1 MKTDT
6 EIRHEGIKALISS
19 LGDVNA
25 ERFIALISREP
36 FDYTTWQRGLWG
48 DKSIEQISKEAMVQ
62 TKQRS
67 E

>member
-19 LGDVNA
+19 LGDINA

-36 FDYTTWQRGLWG
+36 FDYTTWQRGLWA

-62 TKQRS
+62 TKQQS

>member
-6 EIRHEGIKALISS
+6 EIRHEGIKALMST

-36 FDYTTWQRGLWG
+36 FDYTTWQRGLWV

-62 TKQRS
+62 TKQQS